1 MKRIVLLLLVLTLVL
16 GVAAFAAGK
25 GNTKPATSAK
35 ASSADTHINGYI
47 VDEKCGAKGAS
58 ADKAAC
64 AKKCIEGGEKA
75 VLVNDADGSVLAID
89 NQDAI
94 KGHEGHHVTATGH
107 VDSAKKSIHIASLK
121 MAASSAAKPAKTT
134 TKKKS

>member
-1 MKRIVLLLLVLTLVL
+1 MKRFVLFLLVFTLVI
-16 GVAAFAAGK
+16 GVAAWAGTAK
-25 GNTKPATSAK
+25 KDKPATSAK
-35 ASSADTHINGYI
+35 ASAGDTTVTGYI

-75 VLVNDADGSVLAID
+75 VLVNDADQSVLAID
-89 NQDAI
+89 NQDSI

-107 VDSAKKSIHIASLK
+107 VDAGKKSIHIASLK
-121 MAASSAAKPAKTT
+121 MAEEAPKAQ
-134 TKKKS
+134 